1 MFCLVLVDSLQYW
14 VCQYLLIVDSMLS
27 PEKGNVRNG
36 SNSRS
41 VITYVLEYL
50 GNVLSNFSMCFRY
63 LYIQPFR
70 SHLISKKPS
79 LGKVQAGL
87 SSSFNYTYYLVIC
100 YVDLFAC

>member
-14 VCQYLLIVDSMLS
+14 ICQYLLIVDSMLS

-70 SHLISKKPS
+70 LPFNLYKTQS
-79 LGKVQAGL
+79 GKGL
-87 SSSFNYTYYLVIC
+87 SRSEF
-100 YVDLFAC
+100 